1 MNSTKNV
8 INHITCQNFN
18 KSYESKLEDFCWL
31 LLKSMFKKTQMRGT
45 AFQNYIL
52 RLIPLNKH

>member
-18 KSYESKLEDFCWL
+18 KSYESKLEDFYWL
-31 LLKSMFKKTQMRGT
+31 FVKVYVLKKDPNAWHSVPKLYFYG
-45 AFQNYIL
+45 
-52 RLIPLNKH
+52 